1 MGRLRT
7 SQELDEYF
15 ALQREKRKRKEEA
28 LQRKEEAL
36 QRKKE
41 ALEHKKN
48 KELDNTKQQQQIAA
62 RRLEKRFYEAQR
74 TIIIYHTR
82 YVSKGFD
89 DSELYNTRE
98 QLKEAEERYEGR
110 INWNLWGKLVEETK
124 KYING

>member
-15 ALQREKRKRKEEA
+15 ALQRAKIKRKEEA
-28 LQRKEEAL
+28 LQRK
-36 QRKKE
+36 
-41 ALEHKKN
+41 KN
-48 KELDNTKQQQQIAA
+48 KELNNTKQQQQIAA

-82 YVSKGFD
+82 YVTRGFD

-110 INWNLWGKLVEETK
+110 INWNLWDKLVEQTK
-124 KYING
+124 KMIKN

>member
-15 ALQREKRKRKEEA
+15 ALQRAKRKRKEEA
-28 LQRKEEAL
+28 LQRAKIKRKEEAI
-36 QRKKE
+36 QR
-41 ALEHKKN
+41 KKN
-48 KELDNTKQQQQIAA
+48 KELNNTKQQQQIAA

-110 INWNLWGKLVEETK
+110 INWNLWDKLVEQTK
-124 KYING
+124 KMIKN

>member
-15 ALQREKRKRKEEA
+15 ALQRAKRKRKEEA
-28 LQRKEEAL
+28 LQRAKIKRKEEAL
-36 QRKKE
+36 QC
-41 ALEHKKN
+41 KKN
-48 KELDNTKQQQQIAA
+48 KELDNTKEQEEKAA

-110 INWNLWGKLVEETK
+110 INWNLWDKLTAETK
-124 KYING
+124 QQFK